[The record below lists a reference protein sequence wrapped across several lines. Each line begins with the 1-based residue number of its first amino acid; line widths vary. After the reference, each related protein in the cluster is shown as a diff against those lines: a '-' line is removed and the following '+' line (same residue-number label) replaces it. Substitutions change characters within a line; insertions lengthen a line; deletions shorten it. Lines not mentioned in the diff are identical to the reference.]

1 MPFPRLAGVTSPR
14 QRWFEP
20 GRAGENAMVAGLGVP
35 VPLTLGFGRGRLGQ
49 SRQTG
54 NEIHRRMAAPIE
66 HHLGRSIPVRCLQ
79 GVNHLARGAQ

>member
-20 GRAGENAMVAGLGVP
+20 GRAGENAMVAGEVDP
-35 VPLTLGFGRGRLGQ
+35 RLWHQ

-54 NEIHRRMAAPIE
+54 NEIHRFE
-66 HHLGRSIPVRCLQ
+66 GDLGRSIPVRCLQ
-79 GVNHLARGAQ
+79 GVDHLARGAQ